1 MACLWYV
8 YDDKRWRNKIRK
20 QNQYQ
25 RATCAP
31 PSRYVVRV
39 RVPRGLTPPPLSS
52 SVLII
57 RFPRGLSVNDPLL
70 FKNEKIPH
78 LSRFFF
84 RFRKAI
90 LPEKTYP
97 EIFFIFIIS
106 RLSFRSHYS
115 KNFEFQDDSSSESW
129 NTSLE
134 QIYIITNS
142 YRERVGIRIVFRVLL
157 YHQVAEFFLRIFG

>member
-39 RVPRGLTPPPLSS
+39 RVPRGLTPPPLST

-70 FKNEKIPH
+70 FKNEKIPR

-97 EIFFIFIIS
+97 EIFFY
-106 RLSFRSHYS
+106 LYNLFRSALFTRRIS
-115 KNFEFQDDSSSESW
+115 NFRM
-129 NTSLE
+129 
-134 QIYIITNS
+134 I
-142 YRERVGIRIVFRVLL
+142 RVPNHGIRFSNRYI
-157 YHQVAEFFLRIFG
+157 